1 MNLPSGNNLYK
12 YQFAFHAGNV
22 ALSIETTL
30 IVINVYGDVG
40 GLGRLSES
48 ISTTTYACESTSI
61 IGQSLI
67 ETGTGS
73 VL

>member
-1 MNLPSGNNLYK
+1 M
-12 YQFAFHAGNV
+12 
-22 ALSIETTL
+22 